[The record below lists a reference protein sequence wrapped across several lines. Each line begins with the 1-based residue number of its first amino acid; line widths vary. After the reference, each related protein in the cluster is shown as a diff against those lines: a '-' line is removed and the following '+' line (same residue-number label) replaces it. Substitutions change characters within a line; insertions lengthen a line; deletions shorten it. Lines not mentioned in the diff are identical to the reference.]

1 MIFTDICEA
10 LKIVFD
16 KSVRSKLEYFENK
29 IYFVKLYDDVII
41 MVKADSYEDAKKRIY
56 EVLH

>member
-16 KSVRSKLEYFENK
+16 ESIRLKLEYFENK

-41 MVKADSYEDAKKRIY
+41 MVKADSYEDAKKRIC
-56 EVLH
+56 EVMK